1 MKHYGIAQWVDFA
14 RALAPEG
21 DQAAMQKHL
30 AGGCSECLQIVD
42 FCDRLAVVC
51 RGMVDR
57 EVPES
62 AVRLAWA
69 IFPVA
74 PAVLPPV
81 SVQASPRPKRVVRI
95 PVELIFDSLLT
106 PSPGGLRTT
115 WQVGWQ
121 ALYRAGDCSV
131 DLRVEPDLGSS
142 RAAVIGQI
150 SNHVAPEVEMS
161 DIPVCLK
168 QGKLVLAEARSN
180 RFGEFQMEYEQQG
193 RIQLCIHLEEGAKC
207 IQVPIKKLATDK
219 RSVTRQ
225 VNVAAP
231 PGPARPGSLS
241 N

>member
-1 MKHYGIAQWVDFA
+1 MKHYAIARWVDFT
-14 RALAPEG
+14 RALAPET
-21 DQAAMQKHL
+21 DRAAMQEHL
-30 AGGCSECLQIVD
+30 AGGCSECREIED
-42 FCDRLAVVC
+42 FCARLTAAC
-51 RGMVDR
+51 RGMVGC

-62 AVRLAWA
+62 AVELARA
-69 IFPVA
+69 IFPA
-74 PAVLPPV
+74 
-81 SVQASPRPKRVVRI
+81 QTSPRPKRAARI
-95 PVELIFDSLLT
+95 PVELIFDSFLV
-106 PSPGGLRTT
+106 PSPAGLRAS

-150 SNHVAPEVEMS
+150 SNHAAPEVEMA

-193 RIQLCIHLEEGAKC
+193 RIQLCIYLEEGSKC
-207 IQVPIKKLATDK
+207 IQVPIKKLATD
-219 RSVTRQ
+219 RRPATNR
-225 VNVAAP
+225 VNIATP
-231 PGPARPGSLS
+231 PGPARPGPLS